1 MAVSKSLVLL
11 LSVLAVAAAQSARV
25 KKQVYLAGVH
35 PYGAAVLGDDG
46 SYWPGKYG
54 PENIQVGPVAA
65 PVVPGIAPYVA
76 APYAAPYA
84 AAPYVAAPYVPLGGD
99 DGSYWPGK
107 YGPENIQVAH

>member
-1 MAVSKSLVLL
+1 GPENIQVGP
-11 LSVLAVAAAQSARV
+11 VAAPVVPGIA
-25 KKQVYLAGVH
+25 
-35 PYGAAVLGDDG
+35 PYVAAPYAAPYAAAPYVAAPYVPLGGDDG

-107 YGPENIQVAH
+107 YG